1 MIKVGGVVGAD
12 LATRAGAAVTGATV
26 SGGWLAELMSWDWS
40 VISFIT
46 ATVCAVLTLAW
57 NAYYK
62 RRTYK
67 LLEEHARKGAIKY
80 EFKD

>member
-1 MIKVGGVVGAD
+1 MIKVGDVVGTD
-12 LATRAGAAVTGATV
+12 LTTRAGAAVTGATV
-26 SGGWLAELMSWDWS
+26 SGGWLAELMSWNWS
-40 VISFIT
+40 TISFIT

-62 RRTYK
+62 WRTFN
-67 LLEEHARKGAIKY
+67 LLEEHARKGNIKY

>member
-1 MIKVGGVVGAD
+1 MIKVGDVVGAD
-12 LATRAGAAVTGATV
+12 LTTRAGAVVTGATV
-26 SGGWLAELMSWDWS
+26 SGGWLAELMSWNWS

>member
-1 MIKVGGVVGAD
+1 MIKVGDIVGAD

-57 NAYYK
+57 NVYYK
-62 RRTYK
+62 WRTYK